1 MVVLVVTLSLL
12 GRWQW
17 DVSETRG
24 GLQNLLYA
32 FQWWFVAAM
41 VIYGWARLMHD
52 EAHPKEA
59 AEKRAAKMR
68 APATGPALVST
79 DDAGTWGQRVSTSE
93 LIDAQLATA
102 DASAAPGESDAE
114 LAEYNQYLAWL
125 NERAQRAR

>member
-1 MVVLVVTLSLL
+1 MIVLVTTLSLL

-41 VIYGWARLMHD
+41 VLYGWARLLHD
-52 EAHPKEA
+52 EAHPREA
-59 AEKRAAKMR
+59 AAKRAAKMR
-68 APATGPALVST
+68 TTGTGPVSVP
-79 DDAGTWGQRVSTSE
+79 AGESEPWAARVSTSD
-93 LIDAQLATA
+93 LIEAQLATA
-102 DASAAPGESDAE
+102 DTGATPGESDAE
-114 LAEYNQYLAWL
+114 LADYNQYLAWL

>member
-41 VIYGWARLMHD
+41 VIYGWARLLHD
-52 EAHPKEA
+52 DAHPQEA

-68 APATGPALVST
+68 VSATSPAAAPA
-79 DDAGTWGQRVSTSE
+79 DDSGAWGRRVSTSE
-93 LIDAQLATA
+93 LIEAQLATA
-102 DASAAPGESDAE
+102 DTGATPGESDTE
-114 LAEYNQYLAWL
+114 LAEYNQYLARL
-125 NERAQRAR
+125 NERAERAR